1 MSGEDRAEQRIQTL
15 YRKVSR
21 MADATKASLQFL
33 GAAGGVT
40 GSKFLF
46 SYGGDQVLIDCG
58 LFQGLKEL
66 RLRNWAPV
74 PIDLGRLR
82 AVVLTHAHIDHSGYL
97 PRIVGKGYK
106 GPVFA
111 TPGTCDLL
119 GVMLPDAAYLQ
130 EEEARY
136 ANRKGYS
143 KHSPALPLYTV
154 EDAERSLTLLRPVR
168 TEESVEVIKGVFL
181 EYSRVGHILGAGS
194 ARLSFQLNHQK
205 RTLMDSGDLGRYDR
219 PILKDP
225 EPAGTADWLL
235 LESTYGNRI
244 HPKESEGE
252 LRSIIEETA
261 EQRGCL
267 LIPAFAIGRTQ
278 DLVYTI
284 RKMEDAGEIPSMPVY
299 VDSPMGIEATEI
311 YSHHTTEHD
320 FEMAQ
325 LSNRDH
331 NPLRSR
337 NMVVAKSAEQSK
349 AINNYKGPLI
359 IISASGMATGGRVL
373 HHLKHRLPNPDTTVL
388 LVGYQAEGTR
398 GRLLQDGAKD
408 VKMLG
413 EVVPVRAKIKVLDGF
428 SAHADQGEILRWL
441 STFKKPP
448 RMTYIVHG
456 EPPASSRLAEVVRD
470 RFKWN
475 VEVAKHQQVVPLV

>member
-1 MSGEDRAEQRIQTL
+1 
-15 YRKVSR
+15 
-21 MADATKASLQFL
+21 MANVEAASLQFL

-40 GSKFLF
+40 GSKYLF
-46 SYGGDQVLIDCG
+46 SRGDDQVLIDCG

-66 RLRNWAPV
+66 RQRNWAPL
-74 PIDLGRLR
+74 PINPARLR

-97 PRIVGKGYK
+97 PRIVSKGYK

-136 ANRKGYS
+136 ANRKGFS
-143 KHSPALPLYTV
+143 RHTPALPLYTV
-154 EDAERSLTLLRPVR
+154 EDAERSLKLLRPTR
-168 TEESVEVIKGVFL
+168 MDESIEIAKGVFL
-181 EYSRVGHILGAGS
+181 DFGRVGHILGAGS
-194 ARLSFQLNHQK
+194 ARLSFEANGEK
-205 RTLMDSGDLGRYDR
+205 RSLLDSGDLGRYGR

-225 EPAGTADWLL
+225 EPAGSADWLL
-235 LESTYGNRI
+235 IESTYGNRI

-252 LRSIIEETA
+252 LRHVIKETA

-284 RKMEDAGEIPSMPVY
+284 RKMEDAGEIPPIPVY

-311 YSHHTTEHD
+311 YSHHTAEHD

-325 LSNRDH
+325 LSNHDR

-337 NMVVAKSAEQSK
+337 NMVIAKSPEQSK
-349 AINNYKGPLI
+349 AINNFKGPLI

-413 EVVPVRAKIKVLDGF
+413 EAIPVRAKIKVLDGF
-428 SAHADQGEILRWL
+428 SAHADQTEILRWL
-441 STFKKPP
+441 RTFNKAPE
-448 RMTYIVHG
+448 MTYIVHG
-456 EPPASSRLAEVVRD
+456 EPPAAQALAAVIREQL
-470 RFKWN
+470 KWK
-475 VEVAKHQQVVPLV
+475 VAIAKHQQLVSLV